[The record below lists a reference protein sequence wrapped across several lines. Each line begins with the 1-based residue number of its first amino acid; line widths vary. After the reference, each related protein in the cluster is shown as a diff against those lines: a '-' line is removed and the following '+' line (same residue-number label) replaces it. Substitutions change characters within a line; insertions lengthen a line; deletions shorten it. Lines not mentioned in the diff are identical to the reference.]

1 MKIVVTR
8 SFAFAYEGI
17 DVVRYE
23 TGQTV
28 DVPAAC
34 AELAISEKWAKPSE
48 DAEPVVKASRPA
60 ANKAKKSAPE
70 NK

>member
-1 MKIVVTR
+1 MKIFVTR

-28 DVPAAC
+28 DVPAEC
-34 AELAISEKWAKPSE
+34 GDLAIEQRWAVLA
-48 DAEPVVKASRPA
+48 DASGETVKAKKPA
-60 ANKAKKSAPE
+60 TNKARKSAPE

>member
-1 MKIVVTR
+1 MKILITR
-8 SFAFAYEGI
+8 SFAFAYQGI

-23 TGQTV
+23 VGQTV
-28 DVPAAC
+28 DVPAEC
-34 AELAISEKWAKPSE
+34 AELAISEKWGKPA
-48 DAEPVVKASRPA
+48 DEPETVVKASRPA